1 MVSIW
6 GFTPDCVCLLQY
18 CSNKSLI
25 LSESQPR
32 ASVLRLPPPGLSPVF
47 LWWYWLTR
55 GEWLGSGVHCV
66 PSRPRIFILVFGHSC
81 GDPLSTVRVWVMSHK
96 VFVIKRHWCCVL
108 NHTGS
113 QILVLYLHISRIL
126 VLYSICSLQ
135 LYHSDF
141 IFLWLRGTGVVY
153 SITMVLHTVI
163 KRHWCCVLNHT
174 GSKILV
180 LHLHIS
186 IE

>member
-1 MVSIW
+1 MW
-6 GFTPDCVCLLQY
+6 RT
-18 CSNKSLI
+18 NKSLQHKTGVP
-25 LSESQPR
+25 EGR
-32 ASVLRLPPPGLSPVF
+32 CK
-47 LWWYWLTR
+47 LWN
-55 GEWLGSGVHCV
+55 
-66 PSRPRIFILVFGHSC
+66 PSN
-81 GDPLSTVRVWVMSHK
+81 TVKLWFMSHN
-96 VFVIKRHWCCVL
+96 VLVIKRHWCCVL

-113 QILVLYLHISRIL
+113 QVLMLYLHISRIL

-141 IFLWLRGTGVVY
+141 IILWLRGTGVVY

-163 KRHWCCVLNHT
+163 KSHWCCVLNHT

-186 IE
+186 RIVVFYSICSLQLNQVWLYASLHRTNWWTM